1 MQKQGVNKMPRK
13 GQELQDVEVRLIR
26 ETEKAYL
33 LTSVE
38 TKKTSWFPKSMVEIE
53 EETTGTVKYD
63 ENLNVIT
70 KYLATMP
77 TWLAEKNEF
86 I

>member
-1 MQKQGVNKMPRK
+1 MPKK
-13 GQELQDVEVRLIR
+13 GSEVLDIEVRLIR

-33 LTSVE
+33 LTSVR
-38 TKKTSWFPKSMVEIE
+38 TKKTSWFPKSMVELE
-53 EETTGTVKYD
+53 EETSGEVKYD

-70 KYLATMP
+70 KYICTMP
-77 TWLAEKNEF
+77 IWLAEKNEF

>member
-1 MQKQGVNKMPRK
+1 MPKK
-13 GQELQDVEVRLIR
+13 GSELQDVEVRLIR

-38 TKKTSWFPKSMVEIE
+38 TKKTSWFPKSMVDIE
-53 EETTGTVKYD
+53 EETTEAVKYD

-70 KYLATMP
+70 KHLATMP
-77 TWLAEKNEF
+77 TWLAETKEF